1 MFGQQEEPIRLE
13 AFDTNIRGKRTL
25 VVGNSELS
33 IQRIFILE
41 SESLY
46 KGKSILVYNTSQPP
60 PQILKHKWDI
70 VFKIKDSFDL
80 QMLVTY
86 VQNAPKPVRVLWY
99 APTEIPRQVWQ
110 RWQKADISLIG
121 FTQEGG
127 LAGCEW
133 ESILFPLKCEQGVIE
148 RVLGARGSGIA
159 NMARKLRD
167 HLSEIASSGAS
178 LAWTNIE
185 ESDSRGGLYWFD
197 PLEGVR
203 EDTFTKKEAVDVLMN
218 LSKWIERSH

>member
-1 MFGQQEEPIRLE
+1 MFGSKEEPIRLE
-13 AFDTNIRGKRTL
+13 AFDAVIRGKRTL
-25 VVGNSELS
+25 IVGSPELAL
-33 IQRIFILE
+33 QRIFLLE

-46 KGKSILVYNTSQPP
+46 KGKSILVYNSTQPT
-60 PQILKHKWDI
+60 PQILKHKWD
-70 VFKIKDSFDL
+70 VSFKIKDSFDL
-80 QMLVTY
+80 QMLATY

-99 APTEIPRQVWQ
+99 APPDIPRQVWQ
-110 RWQKADISLIG
+110 RWQKTDTSLIG
-121 FTQEGG
+121 YTPEGG

-159 NMARKLRD
+159 NMVRKLRD

-197 PLEGVR
+197 PLEGER
-203 EDTFTKKEAVDVLMN
+203 EDSFTKKEAMDLLMN